1 MNLIQDTRVFSDAL
15 DRLSRPAGV
24 SHVYNPLAYM
34 RRAHEQWLAQFE
46 VLQRLRQDSEAIE
59 RATYAR
65 LHRKFGG
72 AS

>member
-34 RRAHEQWLAQFE
+34 RRAHEQGLDRF
-46 VLQRLRQDSEAIE
+46 VPG
-59 RATYAR
+59 
-65 LHRKFGG
+65 GG
-72 AS
+72 AP